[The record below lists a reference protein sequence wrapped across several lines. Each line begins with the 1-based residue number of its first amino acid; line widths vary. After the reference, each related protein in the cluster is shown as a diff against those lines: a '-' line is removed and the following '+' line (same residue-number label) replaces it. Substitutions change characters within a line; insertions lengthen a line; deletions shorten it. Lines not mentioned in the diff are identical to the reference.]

1 MIIRPGTDAPQA
13 VYRAFNEQRKELAN
27 QLEGLEEK
35 HRELARQLGDPETEK
50 SVKTGLEVRVVELD
64 KRIADIDKQLAA
76 ADQAVSRAAAVPG
89 AVVEPPR
96 QERNGPSEEAVPR
109 EGERL

>member
-1 MIIRPGTDAPQA
+1 M
-13 VYRAFNEQRKELAN
+13 AN